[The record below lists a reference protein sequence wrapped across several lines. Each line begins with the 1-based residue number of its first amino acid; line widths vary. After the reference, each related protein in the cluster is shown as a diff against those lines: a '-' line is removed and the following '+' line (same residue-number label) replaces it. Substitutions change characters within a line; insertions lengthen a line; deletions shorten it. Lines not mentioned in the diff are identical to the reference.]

1 MSANQRR
8 LEAIEK
14 ALAQLL
20 EKEKAYNVWHD
31 RAETREEAIQVAID
45 AGRFDPETQ
54 EPVIIIS
61 HIPMRTTYDNNWGD
75 EIPGASEK
83 SQAELIAEEI
93 TQTSPV
99 PRFEGTY
106 PDEPPPEPKPEPR
119 RRIHY
124 PDMGIV

>member
-1 MSANQRR
+1 VSANQRR

-20 EKEKAYNVWHD
+20 EKEKAYIVWHD

-45 AGRFDPETQ
+45 AGRFNPETQ

-75 EIPGASEK
+75 EIPGASMK
-83 SQAELIAEEI
+83 SDAEAIMEEMA
-93 TQTSPV
+93 
-99 PRFEGTY
+99 PRLEAPY
-106 PDEPPPEPKPEPR
+106 PDESPPEPKPEPR